1 MIPTM
6 IQIINMTT
14 SANINVIILTVL
26 WEAES
31 LKEKRMEKLEKDA
44 LKIYATKQRIKS
56 IIDTIDDS
64 NSLVIILRFVEKFK
78 KAQV

>member
-1 MIPTM
+1 
-6 IQIINMTT
+6 
-14 SANINVIILTVL
+14 
-26 WEAES
+26 
-31 LKEKRMEKLEKDA
+31 MEKLEKDA

-56 IIDTIDDS
+56 IIDTIDES

>member
-1 MIPTM
+1 MY
-6 IQIINMTT
+6 
-14 SANINVIILTVL
+14 SGRR
-26 WEAES
+26 
-31 LKEKRMEKLEKDA
+31 LKENSMEKLEKDA

-56 IIDTIDDS
+56 IIDTNDDS